1 MFNYLH
7 LNIESNQIF
16 KKYID
21 FTHLKKIVYLENRD
35 IIK

>member
-7 LNIESNQIF
+7 LNIEIIESNQIF

-21 FTHLKKIVYLENRD
+21 FTFKK
-35 IIK
+35 K